1 MDVRAMKGIEDSSQD
16 AVLDKATID
25 AIMCGPQGKDD
36 VRQVCAEVDRVLS
49 PGGAFILISHLA
61 IDVSEA
67 EAQEVASTRADQKG
81 SKKVDSEEEDEEAE
95 DEEEPSNSWFAEVI
109 LSALDWQKS
118 KWVVEVSASHT
129 WQCRFVLR

>member
-1 MDVRAMKGIEDSSQD
+1 MKGIQDSSQD

-67 EAQEVASTRADQKG
+67 EAQEVAGTRADQKG
-81 SKKVDSEEEDEEAE
+81 SQKADSEDEDED
-95 DEEEPSNSWFAEVI
+95 DEEKEPSNSWFAEVI
-109 LSALDWQKS
+109 LSALDWQKN

-129 WQCRFVLR
+129 